1 MRVDKLG
8 IHARAALTECSESD
22 VYQQNYTGKWEDV
35 HSTMNYK
42 RGGRTRGGVD
52 GYRYHEGALKTLA
65 PCINSLKKRV
75 KCIQVQDGAPAHR
88 SRIAHDLTVEKV
100 RGCCALVI
108 HQSSTHQSMHG
119 HGYEDFTPSCTEKQ
133 CEKQWVT

>member
-1 MRVDKLG
+1 VRVDKLR
-8 IHARAALTECSESD
+8 IYARAALTERSESD
-22 VYQQNYTGKWEDV
+22 LYQQNYIGKWEDV
-35 HSTMNYK
+35 PSTMDYK

-75 KCIQVQDGAPAHR
+75 KCIQVQDGGPAHR

-100 RGCCALVI
+100 RGLLCP
-108 HQSSTHQSMHG
+108 G
-119 HGYEDFTPSCTEKQ
+119 HSPEINASQHAWPRI
-133 CEKQWVT
+133 